1 MARTK
6 QTAKKW
12 TASKASVKQL
22 ATRAARAAVQ
32 LAGGIKNLHQYHPE
46 QLLEVGDNVVTSMYA
61 IPNVQLT
68 SVVTVYFT
76 FPTT

>member
-1 MARTK
+1 
-6 QTAKKW
+6 
-12 TASKASVKQL
+12 
-22 ATRAARAAVQ
+22 VQ

-68 SVVTVYFT
+68 SIVTVYFT